1 MHVLIVESREDLAS
15 QWAERLREG
24 GITVHVTHSQ
34 ECAVRV
40 LCAHRIQVVMLDLML
55 DEGSA
60 LAVADFAAFRQPWA
74 KVVFLTDTAVFSDGS
89 IFSHCQNA
97 CGYFAIST
105 PVNDLA
111 TIVEHYVH
119 AA

>member
-1 MHVLIVESREDLAS
+1 MHVLIVESREDLAG
-15 QWAERLREG
+15 QWADRLREA

-97 CGYFAIST
+97 CGYFATST

-111 TIVEHYVH
+111 TIVEHYVR